1 MSLPK
6 RAAAVLA
13 EELNRQEIARGLP
26 EDEDDQDDEEYV
38 GEEEPVSV
46 VGHKRARTS
55 SSHHRPTQR
64 YTNRL
69 RLQAEDTFARLQPSL
84 HSSSLLAAL
93 KRAMAEEPAK
103 RKPRGVWLDPM
114 LSSFLGSPER
124 ETPQPISPQALDL
137 AQQVLDTFGTSKVVE
152 KVKFAGEMVDV
163 VKQVDKS
170 SNPNAAANKSMLEEM
185 LEGIAKKRSVTTV
198 EKSSY
203 DWEQYK
209 AQHQLEDELKDAGKD
224 GFVEKQQF
232 LHRVDGRQFELERT
246 QRERER
252 AIRDL
257 NA

>member
-38 GEEEPVSV
+38 EEV
-46 VGHKRARTS
+46 VQVDHSHKRAKTS
-55 SSHHRPTQR
+55 SRPTQR
-64 YTNRL
+64 YTSRL

-84 HSSSLLAAL
+84 HNSSLLLAAL

-103 RKPRGVWLDPM
+103 RKPRAEGDLWLDPM
-114 LSSFLGSPER
+114 LASFLRSQER
-124 ETPQPISPQALDL
+124 EIPQPISPQALDL
-137 AQQVLDTFGTSKVVE
+137 AQQVIDTFGTTKVTE
-152 KVKFAGEMVDV
+152 KVRFAGEMVDV
-163 VKQVDKS
+163 VKQVDKPS
-170 SNPNAAANKSMLEEM
+170 SNTSTQAKSMLEEM
-185 LEGIAKKRSVTTV
+185 LEGISKTRSVTTV

-232 LHRVDGRQFELERT
+232 LHRVDDRQFELERT